1 MISSDVQPQPAPWGA
16 LPRVGD
22 PVSDS
27 LDRVAPRDLSGVHW
41 SISSA
46 GKWGARL
53 SGFKPLF
60 WRVQLGSSEFV
71 CRLGVVTS

>member
-1 MISSDVQPQPAPWGA
+1 M
-16 LPRVGD
+16 GD

-46 GKWGARL
+46 GEWGARL
-53 SGFKPLF
+53 SGFKSLF
-60 WRVQLGSSEFV
+60 WHVQLGSSEFV
-71 CRLGVVTS
+71 CSLGVDIYKALYNSPLFPVVI